1 MKRKS
6 TLILGATLFVALLV
20 TLAANAE
27 IITSGL
33 VGRWIFNEGS
43 GIYAND
49 SSSTGIRGTLNG
61 SAMFIT
67 NDQQKGPVLNIYGP
81 SGEVVYPFTDAFQPA
96 IGTLMVWV
104 NPSAMQLSDVVRMD
118 TNVLANCSSLGGTF
132 YAYDLRITSKGNAVA
147 IVANDNP
154 KNCKKSPQV
163 VLQSPARQVKD
174 NQWTHLAMRWDGSTL
189 SLFVNGNSVA
199 STKYVPDST
208 GLSYDSTSP
217 LKVGAAVWDFNNGY
231 LEYDGNLS
239 DLRLYNRALTDTE
252 INNIAANGQ

>member
-6 TLILGATLFVALLV
+6 TLMLGATLFVALVV

-43 GIYAND
+43 GINAND
-49 SSSTGIRGTLNG
+49 SSSTGIKGMLMG
-61 SAMFIT
+61 STSFIT
-67 NDQQKGPVLNIYGP
+67 GDPQKGSVLNIYGP
-81 SGEVVYPFTDAFQPA
+81 SGEVDYPFTNAFQPA

-118 TNVLANCSSLGGTF
+118 TNLLVNCKTVGTF
-132 YAYDLRITSKGNAVA
+132 YAYNLRITSKGNAVA
-147 IVANDNP
+147 ILANDNP
-154 KNCKKSPQV
+154 KNCKKSPQT
-163 VLQSPARQVKD
+163 VLQSPANQVKA

-189 SLFVNGNSVA
+189 SLFANGKSVG
-199 STKYVPDST
+199 STSYYPDST

-231 LEYDGNLS
+231 LEYAGNLS